1 MVLSALRDSTFALL
15 FIYFN
20 YIYWVT
26 LVDNLL

>member
-1 MVLSALRDSTFALL
+1 MVLSPLCDSAFALL

-26 LVDNLL
+26 LVDNIL